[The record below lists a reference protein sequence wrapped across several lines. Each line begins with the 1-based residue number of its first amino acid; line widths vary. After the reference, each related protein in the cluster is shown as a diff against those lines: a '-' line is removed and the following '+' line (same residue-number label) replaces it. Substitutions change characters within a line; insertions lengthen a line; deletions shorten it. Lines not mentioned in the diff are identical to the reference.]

1 MKKVILSALIAIS
14 IFTGCSEKA
23 APVEANVTEVNA
35 TVTEA
40 PVEANVTDANVTETT
55 ETTEA
60 K

>member
-55 ETTEA
+55 EA